1 MVRLKGKVAGA
12 SEAMMPEAPWEAAL
26 RRHEGIMARVE
37 TLLGKREASPTD
49 PATLRE
55 EALRWA
61 LAAGSRS
68 GRTARQFIDDLSGRL
83 GTRSA

>member
-1 MVRLKGKVAGA
+1 MRLPV
-12 SEAMMPEAPWEAAL
+12 
-26 RRHEGIMARVE
+26 
-37 TLLGKREASPTD
+37 D

-68 GRTARQFIDDLSGRL
+68 GRTAKQFIDDLAGRL
-83 GTRSA
+83 NIRTT